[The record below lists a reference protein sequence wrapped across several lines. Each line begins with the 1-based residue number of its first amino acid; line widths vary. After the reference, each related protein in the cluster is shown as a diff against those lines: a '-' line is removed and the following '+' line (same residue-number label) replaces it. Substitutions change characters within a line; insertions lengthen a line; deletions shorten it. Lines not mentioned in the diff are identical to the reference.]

1 MPGPAHG
8 GAPLKRAA
16 ALAGN
21 ARRGAPL
28 AGAAALLGPTVLLVV
43 LLSACSGGPAATGSA
58 ATGPAGS
65 AAAIPGA
72 SGGQATVPS
81 VRQVNV
87 SINDAGCAPQTLS
100 LPSGP
105 TTFIVT
111 NTGSGSVLEYEVEQS
126 GRIIGEV
133 ENVIPGIDRAF
144 TLNLKPGAYILN
156 CPGGTSAATGTLTV
170 TE

>member
-1 MPGPAHG
+1 MLGLSAI
-8 GAPLKRAA
+8 
-16 ALAGN
+16 LA
-21 ARRGAPL
+21 
-28 AGAAALLGPTVLLVV
+28 
-43 LLSACSGGPAATGSA
+43 ACSGAAPAATDPTGSA
-58 ATGPAGS
+58 GTGPTGTNPSGS
-65 AAAIPGA
+65 GSPTA
-72 SGGQATVPS
+72 VPS

-87 SINDAGCAPQTLS
+87 SISDAGCSPQALS

-105 TTFIVT
+105 TTFVVT
-111 NTGSGSVLEYEVEQS
+111 NSGSASVLEYEIEQS

-133 ENVIPGIDRAF
+133 ENVIPGIDRTF

>member
-1 MPGPAHG
+1 MTLPGQR
-8 GAPLKRAA
+8 GAALTRATVVLGFVL
-16 ALAGN
+16 ALAGC
-21 ARRGAPL
+21 GS
-28 AGAAALLGPTVLLVV
+28 AGGPTTIP
-43 LLSACSGGPAATGSA
+43 GGPTNAAPGSA
-58 ATGPAGS
+58 SSDQPN
-65 AAAIPGA
+65 A
-72 SGGQATVPS
+72 STPT

-87 SINDAGCAPQTLS
+87 TLSDAGCGPQTLS
-100 LPSGP
+100 VPAGP

-111 NTGSGSVLEYEVEQS
+111 NTGSGSVLEYEIEQS

-133 ENVIPGIDRAF
+133 ENVIPGIDRTF